1 MDNIL
6 IQINGK
12 KKVILF
18 PPSEVDYLYM
28 KGDKSQVLD
37 VENPDYSKY
46 PLFSHAK
53 RYECIL
59 ETGDSIFIPCD
70 LFKIINF

>member
-6 IQINGK
+6 IQISGK
-12 KKVILF
+12 KKVVLF

-28 KGDKSQVLD
+28 KGDKSQVLE

-53 RYECIL
+53 RYEAIL

-70 LFKIINF
+70 FLKKIYN